1 MKNTTDIKKAYQI
14 GFEKSAVVVDTFVAV
29 PVSGLV
35 SQSKLDAFAG
45 SGFAEVRSATVPG
58 DIKAYLL

>member
-14 GFEKSAVVVDTFVAV
+14 GFEKPVIVVDTSVGV

-35 SQSKLDAFAG
+35 SQSKLDAFAE